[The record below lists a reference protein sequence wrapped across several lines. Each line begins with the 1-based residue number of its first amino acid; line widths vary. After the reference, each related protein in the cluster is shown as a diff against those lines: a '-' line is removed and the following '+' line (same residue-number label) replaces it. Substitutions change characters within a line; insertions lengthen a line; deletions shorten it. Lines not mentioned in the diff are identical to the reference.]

1 MVHVHCSAHPESHV
15 KVTDRFYL
23 YSYIL
28 FLGNLSLQDPE
39 RTVEENSSSD
49 SDDGKD
55 EDAEDSS
62 SSGSPDDESVSD
74 IFETTQVGIWMCPSG
89 ICAFFSTSR
98 ILVRS
103 T

>member
-1 MVHVHCSAHPESHV
+1 MCTVQHILNLTSKSL
-15 KVTDRFYL
+15 TDFIYTL
-23 YSYIL
+23 IYF